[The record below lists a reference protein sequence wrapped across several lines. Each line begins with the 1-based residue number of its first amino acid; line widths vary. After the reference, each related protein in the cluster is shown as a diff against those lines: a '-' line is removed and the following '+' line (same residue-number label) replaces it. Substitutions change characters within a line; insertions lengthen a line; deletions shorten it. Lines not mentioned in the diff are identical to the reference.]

1 MGDRKVDH
9 QQNLRSKNCTGQ
21 PERKEVVGGRGGEEG
36 RENKGRNKGGWT
48 EIISG
53 RKFHKS

>member
-21 PERKEVVGGRGGEEG
+21 PERKEVVGGGGGEEG

-48 EIISG
+48 
-53 RKFHKS
+53 

>member
-9 QQNLRSKNCTGQ
+9 QQNLISKNCTGQ
-21 PERKEVVGGRGGEEG
+21 PERKEVVGGGGGEEG

-48 EIISG
+48 
-53 RKFHKS
+53 